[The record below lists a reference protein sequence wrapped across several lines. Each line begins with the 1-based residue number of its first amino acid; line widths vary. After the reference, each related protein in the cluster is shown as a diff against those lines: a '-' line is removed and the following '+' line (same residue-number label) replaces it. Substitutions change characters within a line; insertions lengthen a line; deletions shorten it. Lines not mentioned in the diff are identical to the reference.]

1 MNDSDPPGQDAVN
14 EICESTL
21 AIAHHMGRLFFN
33 EGDSVLPSKF
43 FILLTVSRGGPCM
56 VTQIADRVGL
66 SSSANTI
73 AVNKLDKEGLLKRVK
88 DKQDKR
94 ICWIEITPAGQSAL
108 AEMIAKRNLVFQN
121 ILDDFSDEHLTI
133 FLRSLRVIQEKFTT
147 GYTQHPLQMQSQSL

>member
-1 MNDSDPPGQDAVN
+1 
-14 EICESTL
+14 
-21 AIAHHMGRLFFN
+21 
-33 EGDSVLPSKF
+33 
-43 FILLTVSRGGPCM
+43 M

-73 AVNKLDKEGLLKRVK
+73 AVNKLVKEGLLKRVK

-147 GYTQHPLQMQSQSL
+147 GYTQRPLQMQSQSL